1 MLCAVCVELLCP
13 LCTTPAAPAATMK
26 KKFKST
32 VLPPDTNKLLLNYI
46 SQLISVISE
55 LTAKHPVLAN
65 ITDATGF
72 VESFSHLSVDDQST
86 NNPEEH
92 LVRYCIVFICDPI
105 CKNLT

>member
-1 MLCAVCVELLCP
+1 MLCAVCAELLCP
-13 LCTTPAAPAATMK
+13 LCTTLAAPAATKK

-46 SQLISVISE
+46 SQLKSIISE
-55 LTAKHPVLAN
+55 LTARHPILAN

-86 NNPEEH
+86 NDPEEH
-92 LVRYCIVFICDPI
+92 LVRYCIVFY
-105 CKNLT
+105 L